1 MSPSFAI
8 LTANTPDTNAP
19 SPVPFNA
26 RPNAGDVLDVLNPQ
40 LSAPEPPIAPH
51 PEPRVKLNSLT
62 EIKKLAYKPLAMKL
76 SDSSAILD
84 DRITEFMDLLRSARG
99 IDEAQI
105 GSAAA
110 QSPDPIVAVGR
121 IASDSAEGRLNPA
134 SLVLETSRRVGGG
147 LRVPLNMKKI
157 QGYTV
162 FPGQIVALR
171 GTNASGNEFVVDEL
185 LTFPLP
191 DDGASP
197 PSDIEAHTARLRGG
211 PDAMESDD
219 APAPLSVM
227 FGSGPYT
234 PDDNLDYEALH
245 ALCDQAA
252 TTNADALVLTGPF
265 LDAEHPLIATGD
277 FDLPEDA
284 AYDPDAATMT
294 TVFRHLVSPALTSL
308 AQSNPSITIILVPSV
323 RDVLSRHVS
332 WPQDLI
338 PRKDLGLPRCVRIV
352 PNPINLFVNEMILGV
367 SSQDILYE
375 LRHEELL
382 AGSVAQRDPG
392 ARLSRYLLE
401 QRHYFPLFPP
411 TERSRL
417 PKTGTEEG
425 VAPGAALDAGF
436 LQLGEMGAVKP
447 DVLVVPSA
455 LQPFARVSLPVSPL
469 SLFSPFCSRLSSHL
483 IPPFTTLSR
492 DRSDTNT

>member
-1 MSPSFAI
+1 M
-8 LTANTPDTNAP
+8 
-19 SPVPFNA
+19 
-26 RPNAGDVLDVLNPQ
+26 
-40 LSAPEPPIAPH
+40 
-51 PEPRVKLNSLT
+51 KLNSLT

-84 DRITEFMDLLRSARG
+84 DRITEFMDLLRSAHG
-99 IDEAQI
+99 IDESQI

-110 QSPDPIVAVGR
+110 QSPDPVVAVGR

-171 GTNASGNEFVVDEL
+171 GTNASGNEFVADEV

-197 PSDIEAHTARLRGG
+197 PSDVEAHTARLRGG

-219 APAPLSVM
+219 APAPLSVI
-227 FGSGPYT
+227 FASGPYT

-245 ALCDQAA
+245 AICDKAA
-252 TTNADALVLTGPF
+252 STNADALVLTGPF
-265 LDAEHPLIATGD
+265 LDTEHPLIATGD

-338 PRKDLGLPRCVRIV
+338 PRKDLGLPRSVRIV

-382 AGSVAQRDPG
+382 AGAVAQRDPG

-411 TERSRL
+411 TDRSRL

-425 VAPGAALDAGF
+425 VAPGAVLDTAF
-436 LQLGEMGAVKP
+436 LQLGEMGPVKP
-447 DVLVVPSA
+447 DVMVVPSA
-455 LQPFARVSLPVSPL
+455 LQPFARVSLVPL
-469 SLFSPFCSRLSSHL
+469 LNHLFPASCPHSSHL
-483 IPPFTTLSR
+483 RHSPYIVIFN
-492 DRSDTNT
+492 DRADTNVNRASRASSR